1 MHNCSKCSTVIIPA
15 PLTQGLVDVAEN
27 RDVLLAGAD
36 VEVVPED
43 VETPSTP
50 VKQKRWDQLLKRP
63 DLDYSEL
70 FAEDVG
76 KLPGMTVW
84 QIENFYPVEV
94 EVGELILM
102 NVLTLYL
109 CKLKFMVF
117 KR

>member
-1 MHNCSKCSTVIIPA
+1 M
-15 PLTQGLVDVAEN
+15 AEN
-27 RDVLLAGAD
+27 RDVLLAGAA

-43 VETPSTP
+43 VETPSAP
-50 VKQKRWDQLLKRP
+50 VKQKRWDQFLKRP

-102 NVLTLYL
+102 NVSTLYL
-109 CKLKFMVF
+109 CKL
-117 KR
+117 